1 MGGEDRY
8 CRMDGESRSRML
20 LGAWAN
26 EGKRSWDG
34 FIVKPWLFRSVAN
47 GLAVAITRDIC
58 SKLSPTSLPKEKT
71 SDRRQRFRA
80 AEMTKVQCAIPNM
93 HTTGNRMG
101 ERNSYTS
108 NRPCIQ
114 KRPVRHHDRG
124 RPEKFTSD
132 GKMSQ
137 TVVTRDAIPCAA
149 HATTRRAGKR
159 N

>member
-1 MGGEDRY
+1 
-8 CRMDGESRSRML
+8 ML

-47 GLAVAITRDIC
+47 GLAVAITRDNC
-58 SKLSPTSLPKEKT
+58 GKLSPTSIPKEKT
-71 SDRRQRFRA
+71 SDRRQRFLA

-101 ERNSYTS
+101 ERVSYTS
-108 NRPCIQ
+108 NRSCTE
-114 KRPVRHHDRG
+114 KRPVRHHDKG
-124 RPEKFTSD
+124 RPVKITSD

-137 TVVTRDAIPCAA
+137 TVVTGDAIPWAA
-149 HATTRRAGKR
+149 HATTRRAGKG

>member
-26 EGKRSWDG
+26 EGKWSWDG
-34 FIVKPWLFRSVAN
+34 STVKPWIFRSVAN
-47 GLAVAITRDIC
+47 GLTMAITRNIRAN
-58 SKLSPTSLPKEKT
+58 LSQTSLPKEKT
-71 SDRRQRFRA
+71 SDRRQRFLA

-101 ERNSYTS
+101 ERVSYTS
-108 NRPCIQ
+108 NRSCTE
-114 KRPVRHHDRG
+114 KRPVRHHDKG
-124 RPEKFTSD
+124 RPVKITSD

-137 TVVTRDAIPCAA
+137 TVVTGDAIPCAA
-149 HATTRRAGKR
+149 HATTRRARKG

>member
-1 MGGEDRY
+1 
-8 CRMDGESRSRML
+8 MDGESRSRML

-47 GLAVAITRDIC
+47 GLAVAITGNIRAR
-58 SKLSPTSLPKEKT
+58 LSQTSLPKEKT

-80 AEMTKVQCAIPNM
+80 AELTKVQCAIPIM
-93 HTTGNRMG
+93 HTTDSRIG
-101 ERNSYTS
+101 ERNSYTG
-108 NRPCIQ
+108 NRPCTQ
-114 KRPVRHHDRG
+114 KRPVRHHDKG

-132 GKMSQ
+132 GKMSHS
-137 TVVTRDAIPCAA
+137 VVTRDAIPCAA
-149 HATTRRAGKR
+149 HTTTRRAGKG